1 MTWKDYATYDDTTH
15 KVLYKGVD
23 IGLKRETVQDL
34 IANSVEIGD
43 HIIEEM
49 YNRCIEVIR
58 DKKID
63 EIIKQL

>member
-1 MTWKDYATYDDTTH
+1 MRWQDYETYDDVTH
-15 KVLYKGVD
+15 KVLYKDVD

-34 IANSVEIGD
+34 IAHSVEIRD

-49 YNRCIEVIR
+49 YNRCTEVIR

-63 EIIKQL
+63 EIIKQF